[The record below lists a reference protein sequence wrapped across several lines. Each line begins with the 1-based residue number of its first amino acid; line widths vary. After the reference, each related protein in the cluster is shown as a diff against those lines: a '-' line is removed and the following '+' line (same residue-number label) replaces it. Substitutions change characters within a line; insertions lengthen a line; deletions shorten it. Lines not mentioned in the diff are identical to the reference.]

1 LTTAALLL
9 VLASAFLHAG
19 WNVLLAGARDVEATT
34 AVTLVVALVASAPFA
49 IATWDVEPA
58 GYAYAA
64 PSAALELTY
73 FVLLAYA
80 YRTAELSVVYP
91 VARGLAPVLVLLA
104 AVIVLDE
111 GTSPLEAGG
120 VLLVCVGVLLVRGLR
135 APASRAALL
144 GLAIAATIAAYTVI
158 DKRGIEHAS
167 ALAYQ
172 FLILAPGAVVYS
184 LGVARIRGVAALRAA
199 LTPRAVVAA
208 AAAFMA
214 YLFVLLALRLA
225 DAAPVAAVRE
235 SGVVIAVA
243 LAAIFLGERVGRV
256 RAAGAAVVV
265 AGVILLSF

>member
-19 WNVLLAGARDVEATT
+19 WNVLLAGARDIEATT
-34 AVTLVVALVASAPFA
+34 AVTLVVALVAAAPFA
-49 IATWDVEPA
+49 LATWDVEPA

-64 PSAALELTY
+64 PSAALELAY

-91 VARGLAPVLVLLA
+91 VARGLAPVLVLLG
-104 AVIVLDE
+104 AVVLLDE
-111 GTSPLEAGG
+111 DTSALEVVG
-120 VLLVCVGVLLVRGLR
+120 VLLICIGVLLVRGLR
-135 APASRAALL
+135 APATRAALL
-144 GLAIAATIAAYTVI
+144 GLAIAAVIAGYTVV

-172 FLILAPGAVVYS
+172 FLILAPGAVVYTAA
-184 LGVARIRGVAALRAA
+184 VARVRGVGVLRSA
-199 LTPRAVVAA
+199 LTLRAVVAA
-208 AAAFMA
+208 AAAFIA
-214 YLFVLLALRLA
+214 YLLVLLALRLA

-243 LAAIFLGERVGRV
+243 LAAIFLGERVGPA

-265 AGVILLSF
+265 GGVILLSF

>member
-9 VLASAFLHAG
+9 ALASAVLHAG
-19 WNVLLAGARDVEATT
+19 WNVLLAGARDIEATT
-34 AVTLVVALVASAPFA
+34 AITLLVSIIAAAPFA
-49 IATWDVEPA
+49 VATWDVEPA

-64 PSAALELTY
+64 PSAALELAY

-91 VARGLAPVLVLLA
+91 VARGLAPLLVLLA
-104 AVIVLDE
+104 GVIVLGD
-111 GTSPLEAGG
+111 GTSTLEAGG
-120 VLLVCVGVLLVRGLR
+120 VLLVCAGVLLVRGLR

-144 GLAIAATIAAYTVI
+144 GLAIAAVIAAYTVI

-172 FLILAPGAVVYS
+172 FLILAPGALVYS
-184 LGVARIRGVAALRAA
+184 VAIARIRGVAALRAA
-199 LTPRAVVAA
+199 ITPRAVVAS
-208 AAAFMA
+208 AAAFIA

-243 LAAIFLGERVGRV
+243 LAALYLGERVGRARV
-256 RAAGAAVVV
+256 AGAAVVV
-265 AGVILLSF
+265 IGVALLSF

>member
-1 LTTAALLL
+1 MTTAALLL

-19 WNVLLAGARDVEATT
+19 WNVLLAGARDIEATT
-34 AVTLVVALVASAPFA
+34 AVTLVVALVAAAPFA
-49 IATWDVEPA
+49 IATWDVEPT

-104 AVIVLDE
+104 AVIALDE

-120 VLLVCVGVLLVRGLR
+120 VLLVCLGVLLVRGLR
-135 APASRAALL
+135 APASRGALL

-167 ALAYQ
+167 VLAYQ

-184 LGVARIRGVAALRAA
+184 LGVVRIRGVAALRAA

-208 AAAFMA
+208 AAAFLA
-214 YLFVLLALRLA
+214 YLLVLLALRLA

-243 LAAIFLGERVGRV
+243 LAAIFLGERVGRA
-256 RAAGAAVVV
+256 RATGAAVVV
-265 AGVILLSF
+265 AGVILLSL

>member
-1 LTTAALLL
+1 MTTAALLL

-19 WNVLLAGARDVEATT
+19 WNVLLAGARDIEATT
-34 AVTLVVALVASAPFA
+34 AVTLVVALVAAAPIA
-49 IATWDVEPA
+49 IATWDVERA
-58 GYAYAA
+58 AYAYAA

-104 AVIVLDE
+104 GVILLGE
-111 GTSPLEAGG
+111 GTSPLEVAG
-120 VLLVCVGVLLVRGLR
+120 VVLVCVGVLLVRGFGV
-135 APASRAALL
+135 PASRGALL
-144 GLAIAATIAAYTVI
+144 GLAIAATIAAYTWL

-172 FLILAPGAVVYS
+172 FLILAPGAAVYS
-184 LGVARIRGVAALRAA
+184 AGVARLRGFAALRAA
-199 LTPRAVVAA
+199 LTLRAAVAA
-208 AAAFMA
+208 AAAFIA
-214 YLFVLLALRLA
+214 YLLILLALRLA

-243 LAAIFLGERVGRV
+243 LAAIFLGEKVGPA
-256 RAAGAAVVV
+256 RAAGAVVV
-265 AGVILLSF
+265 VSGVVLLSW

>member
-9 VLASAFLHAG
+9 VLTSAFLHAG
-19 WNVLLAGARDVEATT
+19 WNVLLAGARDIEATT
-34 AVTLVVALVASAPFA
+34 AVTLVVALVAAAPFA

-64 PSAALELTY
+64 PSAALELVY

-91 VARGLAPVLVLLA
+91 VARGLAPVLVLIA
-104 AVIVLDE
+104 AVVVLDE
-111 GTSPLEAGG
+111 STSALEAVG
-120 VLLVCVGVLLVRGLR
+120 VLLVCAGVLLVRGFR
-135 APASRAALL
+135 APASRAVLL
-144 GLAIAATIAAYTVI
+144 GLTIAATIAGYTVV
-158 DKRGIEHAS
+158 DKRGIEHAN

-172 FLILAPGAVVYS
+172 FLILAPGAVVYT
-184 LGVARIRGVAALRAA
+184 LAVARVRGVAPLRAA
-199 LTPRAVVAA
+199 LNARSAVAA
-208 AAAFMA
+208 AAAFVA

-243 LAAIFLGERVGRV
+243 LAAIFLGERVGPA

-265 AGVILLSF
+265 AGVVLLSF

>member
-9 VLASAFLHAG
+9 TLASAFLHAG

-34 AVTLVVALVASAPFA
+34 AVTLIVALVAAAPFA

-64 PSAALELTY
+64 PSAVLELIY

-91 VARGLAPVLVLLA
+91 VGRGLAPVLVLLA
-104 AVIVLDE
+104 GVIALGE
-111 GTSPLEAGG
+111 GTSVLEAGG
-120 VLLVCVGVLLVRGLR
+120 VVLVCLGVLLVRGLR
-135 APASRAALL
+135 APASRGVGL
-144 GLAIAATIAAYTVI
+144 GLAIAATIAAYTVV

-172 FLILAPGAVVYS
+172 FLILAPGAFVYS
-184 LGVARIRGVAALRAA
+184 AAVVRIKGVGALRAA
-199 LTPRAVVAA
+199 LNLRSVVAA
-208 AAAFMA
+208 AAAFVA
-214 YLFVLLALRLA
+214 YLLILLALRLA

-243 LAAIFLGERVGRV
+243 LAAIFLGERVGRA
-256 RAAGAAVVV
+256 RALGAAIVVG
-265 AGVILLSF
+265 GVVLLSF

>member
-9 VLASAFLHAG
+9 ALGSAFLHAG

-34 AVTLVVALVASAPFA
+34 AVTLLVAVAAAAPFA
-49 IATWDVEPA
+49 IATWDVQPL

-64 PSAALELTY
+64 PSAALELVY
-73 FVLLAYA
+73 IALLAHA

-91 VARGLAPVLVLLA
+91 VARGVAPVLVLLA
-104 AVIVLDE
+104 AVLLLDE
-111 GTSPLEAGG
+111 GTSWPEASG
-120 VLLVCVGVLLVRGLR
+120 VLLVGTGVLLVRGLR
-135 APASRAALL
+135 APATRGALL
-144 GLAIAATIAAYTVI
+144 GLVIAATIAAYTLV

-172 FLILAPGAVVYS
+172 VLILAPGAAVYT
-184 LGVARIRGVAALRAA
+184 LAIARLRGVAALRAA
-199 LTPRAVVAA
+199 LDLRSVVAA
-208 AAAFMA
+208 AAAFLA
-214 YLFVLLALRLA
+214 YLLVLLALRLA

-243 LAAIFLGERVGRV
+243 LAAIFLGERVGRA

-265 AGVILLSF
+265 AGVALLSL